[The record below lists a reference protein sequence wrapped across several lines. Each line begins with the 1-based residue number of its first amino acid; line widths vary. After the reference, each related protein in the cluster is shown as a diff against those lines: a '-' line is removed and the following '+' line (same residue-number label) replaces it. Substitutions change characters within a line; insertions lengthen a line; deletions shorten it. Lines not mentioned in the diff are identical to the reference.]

1 MKRALYPLLALAVLS
16 LLPACKPTE
25 KNYKAAYDLAQRRER
40 DDLDEELF
48 RKMKQEGLP
57 KMEIFGTDTLRV
69 APREPLLI
77 YWNPAVNDTPQENGL
92 GVPRIYSLVIGIY
105 RNPANALAH
114 ASQFLPDGA
123 NAAQIKGAS
132 AAPGSASAAPGIAS
146 AASGQLWLPMVLR
159 NPLDDIYY
167 VSLATSDT
175 LSALVPQHREFL
187 TRGLPTVGTDRPL
200 VRTRR

>member
-132 AAPGSASAAPGIAS
+132 AAPGIAS